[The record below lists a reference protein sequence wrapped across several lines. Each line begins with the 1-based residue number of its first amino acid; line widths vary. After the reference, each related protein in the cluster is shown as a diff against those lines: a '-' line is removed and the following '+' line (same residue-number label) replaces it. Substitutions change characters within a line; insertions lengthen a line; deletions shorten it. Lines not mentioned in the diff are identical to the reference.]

1 MNAIPETRQQKH
13 AAAYLQQLWDIFGA
27 EPKTVP
33 AMLTE
38 PFRQLFIYNP
48 QTKQPETM
56 IVTVPFQVT
65 VTLMTERRAYTFFT
79 DQNDD
84 PFDFARQMQKD
95 GLSLELWADKML
107 RACGVG
113 EVDECMTWN
122 WEAYSEAVEAEAAS
136 WQPANEEN
144 FSDVVEVEQAKK
156 AAQKLV
162 ACCPS
167 LFDTMR
173 INQDW
178 PHGDFEISELVDPY
192 DFIEWDTA
200 FIRAVFL
207 IHRAAKMSL
216 QQPG

>member
-1 MNAIPETRQQKH
+1 MDMTPKTRQQKH
-13 AAAYLQQLWDIFGA
+13 AAAHLQELWDVFGA
-27 EPKTVP
+27 QPKTVT
-33 AMLTE
+33 AMITE
-38 PFRQLFIYNP
+38 PYRQLFIYNP
-48 QTKQPETM
+48 RTKQPDTM

-65 VTLMTERRAYTFFT
+65 VTLMAERRAYTFFT
-79 DQNDD
+79 DQNED
-84 PFDFARQMQKD
+84 PFDFARQMKGG
-95 GLSLELWADKML
+95 GLALEPWADKLL

-122 WEAYSEAVEAEAAS
+122 WEAYGEAVEAEAAS
-136 WQPANEEN
+136 WQPADEEN
-144 FSDVVEVEQAKK
+144 FSDVVEVEEAKK
-156 AAQKLV
+156 AAKRLV

-178 PHGDFEISELVDPY
+178 PHANFEIMELVNPY

-207 IHRAAKMSL
+207 IHRAAKMRLKQSR
-216 QQPG
+216 